1 MKFKVQPS
9 VESLVNTHSGATE
22 LKFHVAMMID
32 NKQYNPLV
40 SIYTSKKKKLDPAR
54 LGTDVINF
62 VFELDKYYNDIIRMC
77 NEWCQKFVEME
88 GGPKYAP
95 LDHTDPI
102 DATKDFELKQIWIS
116 QDETQAVATYL
127 NDGKKYTY
135 DTVIWFKNYND
146 SGRGFDARFYKGKL
160 VNVEMAS

>member
-9 VESLVNTHSGATE
+9 VESLVDTDSKSTE
-22 LKFHVAMMID
+22 LRFRVAMMI
-32 NKQYNPLV
+32 NNRRYNPMV
-40 SIYTSKKKKLDPAR
+40 SIYVSKKKKLDPTR
-54 LGTDVINF
+54 LGADIINF

-88 GGPKYAP
+88 GGPKNAP

-102 DATKDFELKQIWIS
+102 DATKDFDLRQIWIS
-116 QDETQAVATYL
+116 QDETLARATY
-127 NDGKKYTY
+127 NNEGKLYTY
-135 DTVIWFKNYND
+135 DTVVWFMNYND

-160 VNVEMAS
+160 VNVEMAP